1 MDNIFVKFLQKIVL
15 HEVNYNIRGLKL
27 QSFFNI
33 FVTITTNFILYLYFD
48 RLLPVSPVFL
58 CSAESVRIYRH

>member
-33 FVTITTNFILYLYFD
+33 FVTITTNFILCLYLA

-58 CSAESVRIYRH
+58 

>member
-33 FVTITTNFILYLYFD
+33 FVTITTNFILYLYFA

-58 CSAESVRIYRH
+58 